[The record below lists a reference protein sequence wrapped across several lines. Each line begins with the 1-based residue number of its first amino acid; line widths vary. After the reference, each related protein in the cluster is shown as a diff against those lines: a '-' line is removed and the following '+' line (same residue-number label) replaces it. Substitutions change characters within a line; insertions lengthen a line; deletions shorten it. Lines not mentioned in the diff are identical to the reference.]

1 MSRRRA
7 PDSTVPAPPRAP
19 DRAQAAVVG
28 VAILL
33 GLTVLAVG
41 GLTAT
46 AGSIVEDGAAS
57 AASTRVAD
65 DLETALGP
73 GAGDRETT
81 VELASGT
88 IEVVNRTV
96 WLLDDDGVVW
106 AAHAGAIVYADGD
119 TRVTGFAG
127 AVVRSD
133 PRRSRLSAPSRIAPA
148 EDRLYVGVPVLNAS
162 GADGVSTGNHRL
174 AVTLET
180 DGDAAR
186 QRLPIADYRLGIE
199 TSTPAAWE
207 RHLRDRGATTTRR
220 DFDGDGVPSVVASFE
235 GERAVHLVVH
245 DVRLELAVGR

>member
-1 MSRRRA
+1 MSADSSVSA
-7 PDSTVPAPPRAP
+7 PEN
-19 DRAQAAVVG
+19 DRGQTAVVG
-28 VAILL
+28 VALLL
-33 GLTVLAVG
+33 GITVLAVG

-46 AGSIVEDGAAS
+46 AGSIVEDGSAS
-57 AASTRVAD
+57 AAATRVGD
-65 DLETALGP
+65 DFETALGP
-73 GAGDRETT
+73 APGDRETT
-81 VELASGT
+81 VELATGT
-88 IEVVNRTV
+88 IQVVNRTV
-96 WLLDDDGVVW
+96 WLLDDEGVVW
-106 AAHAGAIVYADGD
+106 AGHAGAIVYADGGQ
-119 TRVTGFAG
+119 RVTGFAG
-127 AVVRSD
+127 AVVQSD
-133 PRRSRLSAPSRIAPA
+133 DRGSRVVAPSRVAPA
-148 EDRLYVGVPVLNAS
+148 NGTLYVGVPVLNAS